1 MTLAR
6 EGFPGAHIAR
16 HCGIFEAA
24 VSREFSRQFSQS
36 IPLEKRSKR
45 HEASAAHTRNRENRE
60 TSNPRGKLLP
70 PGYRDGRKINPRV
83 YSPEQ
88 MANTVLKGQASTVSF
103 TAGCTPASCFMEI
116 GLCSGIKAGG
126 AFSGRKGRQKNTRR
140 ESPFTPA
147 LPASKGAANSV
158 ISR

>member
-70 PGYRDGRKINPRV
+70 RV
-83 YSPEQ
+83 I
-88 MANTVLKGQASTVSF
+88 K
-103 TAGCTPASCFMEI
+103 TAEKLI
-116 GLCSGIKAGG
+116 
-126 AFSGRKGRQKNTRR
+126 RQ
-140 ESPFTPA
+140 
-147 LPASKGAANSV
+147 G
-158 ISR
+158 